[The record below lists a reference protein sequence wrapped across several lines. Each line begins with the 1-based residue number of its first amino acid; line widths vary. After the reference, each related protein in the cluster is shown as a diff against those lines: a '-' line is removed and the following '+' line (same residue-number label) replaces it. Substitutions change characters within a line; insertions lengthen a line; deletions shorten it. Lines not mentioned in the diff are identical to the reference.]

1 MTAPSAS
8 LRGRSQEGVT
18 LVETLAVLAISSII
32 MIPLLGWAVLA
43 IQEQE
48 AALNRNVDGASIGLL
63 RTYFVRD
70 VASANGAA
78 TGAAAEGT
86 DCSGGAGAATAP
98 AQTLLHLERDGGE
111 YVVYNEVTSSGGV
124 GLSIWR
130 RECDG
135 PTLMATTEVMDRV
148 LDWLQG
154 FPEIAHDP
162 LGDTEDTEHPYE
174 VTALITSEI
183 SRQSSSV
190 NGATLHGARFP
201 SRRWMRPSRRRR

>member
-1 MTAPSAS
+1 MTAPRAS

-86 DCSGGAGAATAP
+86 DCSGGAGAATA
-98 AQTLLHLERDGGE
+98 AVQTLLRLERDDGE
-111 YVVYNEVTSSGGV
+111 YVVYNEVSSSGGV

-135 PTLMATTEVMDRV
+135 TTLTATTEVVDRV
-148 LDWLQG
+148 
-154 FPEIAHDP
+154 
-162 LGDTEDTEHPYE
+162 
-174 VTALITSEI
+174 
-183 SRQSSSV
+183 
-190 NGATLHGARFP
+190 ARP
-201 SRRWMRPSRRRR
+201 RMKDVLAVGVEKELAVQ